1 MGPVPVQMC
10 TVTLRGKPSPRA
22 DVAGVGPVSAQMW
35 QRARPCV
42 QRSEVERALREA
54 RLCADVPTLFVA
66 ECVLVYLERAAAAR
80 CRCCQTAPNPCPVV
94 VSRHC

>member
-1 MGPVPVQMC
+1 MGLVPVQMC

-80 CRCCQTAPNPCPVV
+80 CRCSQTAPNP
-94 VSRHC
+94 